1 MISIHRVVLTRL
13 LAAWLLVSLAV
24 GAGVYYIETEK
35 IDDYV
40 VALAA
45 AQASEFSTEDLDHG
59 RHTPE
64 QLARLQERAVEF
76 ARRNFVV
83 IELYDAARRRLVE
96 AVNPRH
102 AAIEEELKKHTHAF
116 PADSRSHYERMEVN
130 GQIVVQVLT
139 PLKAR
144 SGEIAGYFEGVF
156 VVDEETRAD
165 LQDQLLRT
173 LMVAQIAVLLT
184 AIFFYPVIIGLNRH
198 VLRASRD
205 ILKANLEMASALG
218 EAIAK
223 RDSDTGDHNFRVAL
237 YAIRLG
243 EAVGVHGVEMRHL
256 ILGALLH
263 DVGKIGISDGILLKP
278 GKLTEE
284 EFAVMRT
291 HVALGVDIVGKSA
304 WLQGARNVIAYHH
317 EKFDGSGYQEG
328 LAGEAIPLVA
338 RIFAIVDV
346 FDALT
351 SLRPYKEPWPVAKA
365 LERIEADAGSHFDP
379 RLVAHF
385 REIAPAVHAA
395 VGRADLEQLSA
406 WMQEETVRYFL
417 EGPAGPASHRRQ
429 LGVLQGQPLHS

>member
-1 MISIHRVVLTRL
+1 MISIYRVVLTRL

-24 GAGVYYIETEK
+24 GAGVYYVEAEK

-45 AQASEFSTEDLDHG
+45 AEASQFSAEGLDHG

-64 QLARLQERAVEF
+64 ELAYLQERAMEF
-76 ARRNFVV
+76 ARRSFVV
-83 IELYDAARRRLVE
+83 IELYDADRERLVE

-102 AAIEEELKKHTHAF
+102 VAIEEELRQHTHAF
-116 PADSRSHYERMEVN
+116 PADNRSHYERLDIG
-130 GQIVVQVLT
+130 GQTVVQVLT
-139 PLKAR
+139 PLRTNA
-144 SGEIAGYFEGVF
+144 GQVAGYFEGVF
-156 VVDEETRAD
+156 VVDEGTLAD
-165 LQDQLLRT
+165 LRDQLLRT
-173 LMVAQIAVLLT
+173 LVVAQIAVLLT
-184 AIFFYPVIIGLNRH
+184 AIIFYPVIIGLDRQ
-198 VLRASRD
+198 VRRASRD

-263 DVGKIGISDGILLKP
+263 DVGKIGISDTILLKP

-284 EFAVMRT
+284 EFAIMRT

-317 EKFDGSGYQEG
+317 EKFDGSGYLEG

-351 SLRPYKEPWPVAKA
+351 SARPYKDAWPVAKA

-385 REIAPAVHAA
+385 REIAPAIHSTI
-395 VGRADLEQLSA
+395 GRAGLEQLSA
-406 WMQEETVRYFL
+406 WMQAETVRYFL
-417 EGPAGPASHRRQ
+417 DGAAAPASHRGQ
-429 LGVLQGQPLHS
+429 LGVFQGQPLHS